1 MNFIISIIVLL
12 YVIGLIPAFVLACLT
27 NEYRYL
33 DRGKAF
39 LKCVVCSLA
48 SWVYVARARKE
59 ILSDNNPINL

>member
-1 MNFIISIIVLL
+1 MEFIISIVVLI
-12 YVIGLIPAFVLACLT
+12 YVIGLISAFVLTCLI

-33 DRGKAF
+33 DRSKAF

>member
-1 MNFIISIIVLL
+1 MSLIISAIVLI
-12 YVIGLIPAFVLACLT
+12 YVIGLIPAFVLACLI